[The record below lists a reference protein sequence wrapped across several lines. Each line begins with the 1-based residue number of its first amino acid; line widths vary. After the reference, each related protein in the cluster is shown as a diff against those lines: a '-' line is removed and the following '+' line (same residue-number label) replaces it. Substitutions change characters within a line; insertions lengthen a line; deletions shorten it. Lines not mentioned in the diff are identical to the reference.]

1 MRKKL
6 DVVIKHMTPEEYETA
21 TKKAEFQVS
30 AKQKIYVDFDGNKF
44 TYSQICDKVNNLL
57 GENIWQGKT
66 IFNYL
71 KMDHMENVHLLP
83 TMAHDNLLE
92 HIRRGASDTLFYR
105 KLGVNLLQ
113 ELLHPMPNFKI
124 KGVTRVHMR

>member
-6 DVVIKHMTPEEYETA
+6 DVVIKHMTPEEYEVA
-21 TKKAEFQVS
+21 TKQAEFQVS

>member
-44 TYSQICDKVNNLL
+44 TYSQICDKVNNIL
-57 GENIWQGKT
+57 GENIWQSKT

-83 TMAHDNLLE
+83 TMAHDSILE
-92 HIRRGASDTLFYR
+92 HVRRGASDTLFYR

-124 KGVTRVHMR
+124 NGVTRVHMR

>member
-6 DVVIKHMTPEEYETA
+6 NVVIKHMTPEEYETA

>member
-6 DVVIKHMTPEEYETA
+6 DVVIKHMTPEEYEEA
-21 TKKAEFQVS
+21 TKQAVFQVS

-44 TYSQICDKVNNLL
+44 TYSQMCDKVNKVL

-66 IFNYL
+66 IFTHL

-83 TMAHDNLLE
+83 TMANDNLLE
-92 HIRRGASDTLFYR
+92 HIRRGASDTLVYR
-105 KLGVNLLQ
+105 KHGVNLLQ

>member
-1 MRKKL
+1 MK
-6 DVVIKHMTPEEYETA
+6 TA
-21 TKKAEFQVS
+21 TKQAVFQVS

-83 TMAHDNLLE
+83 TMAHDSILE
-92 HIRRGASDTLFYR
+92 HVRRGASDTLFYR
-105 KLGVNLLQ
+105 KLGINLLQ

-124 KGVTRVHMR
+124 NGVTRVHMR

>member
-1 MRKKL
+1 MRKKHN
-6 DVVIKHMTPEEYETA
+6 VIIKHMTPKEYKRT
-21 TKKAEFQVS
+21 TQLSPVHLGT
-30 AKQKIYVDFDGNKF
+30 KQKIYVDFDGNKF
-44 TYSQICDKVNNLL
+44 TYSQICDKVNNIL

-66 IFNYL
+66 IFTHL

>member
-1 MRKKL
+1 MRKKHN
-6 DVVIKHMTPEEYETA
+6 VVIKHMTPEEYEEA
-21 TKKAEFQVS
+21 TKQAVFQVS

-44 TYSQICDKVNNLL
+44 TYSQICDKVNNIL
-57 GENIWQGKT
+57 GENIWQSKT

-83 TMAHDNLLE
+83 TMAHDSILE
-92 HIRRGASDTLFYR
+92 HVRRGASDTLFYR
-105 KLGVNLLQ
+105 KLGINLLQ

-124 KGVTRVHMR
+124 NGVTRVHMR

>member
-1 MRKKL
+1 MRKKHN
-6 DVVIKHMTPEEYETA
+6 VIIKHMTPEEYEEA
-21 TKKAEFQVS
+21 TKQAVFQVS

-83 TMAHDNLLE
+83 TMAHDSILE
-92 HIRRGASDTLFYR
+92 HVRRGASDTLFYR
-105 KLGVNLLQ
+105 KLGINLLQ

-124 KGVTRVHMR
+124 NGVTRVHMR